1 MVVGPAL
8 ECKGVNYVNRDPK
21 AASVSGGRG
30 VASGDQRGGWEPSRP
45 GEGEDTE
52 GVGTL
57 PRRVGDGILSG
68 CGSAMYLEQ

>member
-52 GVGTL
+52 CTVVSWNPSMLT
-57 PRRVGDGILSG
+57 V
-68 CGSAMYLEQ
+68 EE

>member
-8 ECKGVNYVNRDPK
+8 ECKGVNFVNRDPK
-21 AASVSGGRG
+21 ATSVSGGRG
-30 VASGDQRGGWEPSRP
+30 VASGDQRGGWA

-57 PRRVGDGILSG
+57 PRRVGVGILSG
-68 CGSAMYLEQ
+68 CRSAVTEMYLEQ